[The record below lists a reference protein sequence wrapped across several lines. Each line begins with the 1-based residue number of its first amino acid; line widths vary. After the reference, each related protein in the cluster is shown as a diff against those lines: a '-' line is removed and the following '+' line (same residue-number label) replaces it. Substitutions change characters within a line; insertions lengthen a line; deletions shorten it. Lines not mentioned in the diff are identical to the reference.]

1 MRIIAETERLIIR
14 HLEVT
19 DAAFALELVNTP
31 GWLQNIGDR
40 NVHNLEQAKQYLL
53 NGPIKSY
60 QVNGFGI
67 WLLELKEEQTRVGMC
82 GIIKRDGLDLPD
94 LGYALLPTYQGKG
107 YVTEAAT
114 AVLKY
119 TKEVLQIPQIL
130 AITNLDNLPS
140 IKVLEKQGF
149 IFEKT
154 YTLPGETTVLRLFRW
169 TAEN

>member
-1 MRIIAETERLIIR
+1 MRIIAKTERLIIR
-14 HLEVT
+14 HLEVA

-40 NVHNLEQAKQYLL
+40 NVHNLEQAEQYLL

-67 WLLELKEEQTRVGMC
+67 WMLELKNDQTRVGMC

-94 LGYALLPTYQGKG
+94 LGYALLPAYQGKG

-149 IFEKT
+149 VFEKN
-154 YTLPGETTVLRLFRW
+154 YTLPGETTLLRLFRW

>member
-14 HLEVT
+14 HLDVA

-40 NVHNLEQAKQYLL
+40 NVHNLQQAEQYLL

-67 WLLELKEEQTRVGMC
+67 WLLELKDEQTRVGMC